1 METRNR
7 VKKNCLTLKIAFGK
21 AKANQHFEG
30 ENDLDVYADGAGL
43 TFSRRKSEPT
53 SPFERKIAPIMRED
67 SQNNTT
73 QIKQLV
79 VRLYKCQDS
88 KLFYGFT
95 QQHAETFQRIIAGN
109 ISSHRESSVMKKAI
123 DSNSIPTNDEI
134 DTHILSIY
142 LNGHKNDVPG
152 ALPGFNLYPPTDKDN
167 IVAPPDVNEWQKK
180 KESNLILNGLRP
192 SQIPPTAVGNYN
204 LQNAVTIN
212 SIVGIV
218 FKIHLIGND
227 EVSAL
232 IKGELNNESTM
243 LEVMNECDVASDF
256 NITDIEDCKFL
267 IKKKS
272 GSYLKLKY
280 SQFYDM
286 TVNEFVRIS
295 NIHEDY
301 TIELKY

>member
-1 METRNR
+1 M
-7 VKKNCLTLKIAFGK
+7 
-21 AKANQHFEG
+21 
-30 ENDLDVYADGAGL
+30 
-43 TFSRRKSEPT
+43 
-53 SPFERKIAPIMRED
+53 
-67 SQNNTT
+67 
-73 QIKQLV
+73 
-79 VRLYKCQDS
+79 
-88 KLFYGFT
+88 
-95 QQHAETFQRIIAGN
+95 
-109 ISSHRESSVMKKAI
+109 
-123 DSNSIPTNDEI
+123 
-134 DTHILSIY
+134 
-142 LNGHKNDVPG
+142 
-152 ALPGFNLYPPTDKDN
+152 
-167 IVAPPDVNEWQKK
+167 NEWRKK
-180 KESNLILNGLRP
+180 KESNLLLNGLKP

-218 FKIHLIGND
+218 FKIHLIGDD